1 MTRRLEHAPD
11 VWEDFLCSTCRTFN
25 VSYGNILLFKL
36 QCLVHERQGAVTSNW
51 VIGPGTF
58 LLSAR
63 IFFSL
68 SNPVANKPFYL
79 SYINNL
85 LKLQTFLARTPGNS
99 CTKLSKMKEML
110 HHLIEWETFSISYP
124 PFLNFSN
131 GTSFILLCFLTTA
144 SPILL
149 PTVYERLLHFL
160 AFNYLCCYF
169 LLLCIF
175 RRPHTRIKRGD
186 WK

>member
-25 VSYGNILLFKL
+25 VSHGNILLFKL

-51 VIGPGTF
+51 VIGQGTF

-68 SNPVANKPFYL
+68 SNPVADKPFHL

-99 CTKLSKMKEML
+99 CTKLSKMKEIVASFDRMRNFFNIL
-110 HHLIEWETFSISYP
+110 SSISEFFKRY
-124 PFLNFSN
+124 FIYFTLFSN
-131 GTSFILLCFLTTA
+131 YSITYFVTN
-144 SPILL
+144 
-149 PTVYERLLHFL
+149 RL
-160 AFNYLCCYF
+160 
-169 LLLCIF
+169 
-175 RRPHTRIKRGD
+175 
-186 WK
+186 